1 MQLINTVNPDV
12 FRKSYTTDEKLDE
25 VLDKIDTEEIK
36 FSQWKRIN
44 GLAWVGHQREW
55 QIKPP
60 NATSGLNLQVIFM
73 PGPHR
78 WKALWN
84 TSLLA
89 KNTVKR
95 LLMN

>member
-1 MQLINTVNPDV
+1 M
-12 FRKSYTTDEKLDE
+12 EK
-25 VLDKIDTEEIK
+25 VLATACVE
-36 FSQWKRIN
+36 Q
-44 GLAWVGHQREW
+44 QREW

-60 NATSGLNLQVIFM
+60 NATSGFNLQVIFM

-89 KNTVKR
+89 KNTLKR